1 MKKLLLVALVAA
13 MVAGTA
19 EARRCGQRN
28 NCESKCE
35 KVCETKCEQRSC
47 IGKPRLVDCTFSNSC
62 VEGEKPEL
70 CYLVPAPRNITKHTD
85 VQTVITYSCA
95 DKPACAVEPTLEQVE
110 QLRASG
116 AIPQTCN

>member
-13 MVAGTA
+13 TVAGTA
-19 EARRCGQRN
+19 EAGRRGCRTS
-28 NCESKCE
+28 CAPKCE
-35 KVCETKCEQRSC
+35 KVQECNRSC

-95 DKPACAVEPTLEQVE
+95 DKPCCAVNPTAEQIE
-110 QLRASG
+110 ELRNTG
-116 AIPQTCN
+116 AIPSTCN

>member
-19 EARRCGQRN
+19 EARRCRSS
-28 NCESKCE
+28 CAPKCE
-35 KVCETKCEQRSC
+35 PVCEQRTSC
-47 IGKPRLVDCTFSNSC
+47 IGKPRIVDCTFSNNC

-95 DKPACAVEPTLEQVE
+95 DKPCCAVEPTADQVE

>member
-19 EARRCGQRN
+19 EARRCGRRN
-28 NCESKCE
+28 ECAPKCE
-35 KVCETKCEQRSC
+35 KIQNCERVNC

-95 DKPACAVEPTLEQVE
+95 DKPCCAVEPTADQVE